1 MKMFLTIALF
11 LISSLTF
18 AQQLND
24 NLKEAFKADDASAL
38 LAEVKA
44 QKANIN
50 DYFDVEGLSYTLLAI
65 SIKMN
70 RPKTFNALIEQKAD
84 LNKIC
89 SDKTPLMYT
98 AKYNT
103 LDFAKALLKARA
115 DESIKNSE
123 GRTALDYAVKYKN
136 IELENLL
143 KSIKK

>member
-1 MKMFLTIALF
+1 MRKIMTIALLF
-11 LISSLTF
+11 LSSLSF
-18 AQQLND
+18 AQQLN
-24 NLKEAFKADDASAL
+24 NNVKEAFKADDAAAL

-44 QKANIN
+44 QKASIN
-50 DYFDVEGLSYTLLAI
+50 EYFDVEGLSYTLLAI

-70 RPKTFNALIEQKAD
+70 RPNIFNALLEQKAD

-103 LDFAKALLKARA
+103 VEFAKALLKAGA
-115 DESIKNSE
+115 DVDVKNSE

-136 IELENLL
+136 SELENLL
-143 KSIKK
+143 KSVKK